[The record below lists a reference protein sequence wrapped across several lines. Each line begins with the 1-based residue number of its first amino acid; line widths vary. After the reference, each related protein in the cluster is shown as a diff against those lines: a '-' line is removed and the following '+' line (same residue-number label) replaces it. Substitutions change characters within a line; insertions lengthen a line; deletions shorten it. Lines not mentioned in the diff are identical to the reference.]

1 MDGEFS
7 SIKERLSILMKT
19 DSWQKSAE
27 AGNLAPFD
35 TMKVWTH
42 LKNYP
47 VIYTLYIYI
56 YDTRD
61 KYVSASG
68 LPAVS
73 LINKDNWVLK
83 CIYN

>member
-35 TMKVWTH
+35 TMKV
-42 LKNYP
+42 
-47 VIYTLYIYI
+47 
-56 YDTRD
+56 
-61 KYVSASG
+61 
-68 LPAVS
+68 
-73 LINKDNWVLK
+73 
-83 CIYN
+83 